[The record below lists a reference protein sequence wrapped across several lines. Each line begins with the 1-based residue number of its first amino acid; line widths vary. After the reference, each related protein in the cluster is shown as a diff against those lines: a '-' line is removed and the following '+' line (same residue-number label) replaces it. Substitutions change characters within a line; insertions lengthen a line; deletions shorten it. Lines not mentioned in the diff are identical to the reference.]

1 MHRAFV
7 DDAESEYTLAR
18 DWNSSSQTTF
28 TKELVGKLLSGG
40 VAGAV
45 SRTATAPIDRVK
57 TILQSGRLPE
67 GLTGRSGTAASASAD
82 STNSSSVTHKGT
94 GTSTGKVTG
103 TSTSRTVA
111 AAVRGSKSNS
121 HGYSKGLP
129 PHVSPPTMRA
139 AVRAIY
145 REGGGF
151 AFWRGNGANILK
163 VVPETGVKFA
173 TFDAL
178 KHLIAVDP
186 GNATTSERFV
196 AGGIAGATA
205 PLVIYPLEIVKTR
218 MALSGGGGSVT
229 VGSSHSRFTAGNS
242 GTGGSGGGGGVGSG
256 GGAFKPPPRVTIA
269 GTLRAVLHES
279 GPKGLFRGL
288 TPSLVGIVPYAG
300 IDLMANRYVPRVSQI
315 QAPTFTDPL

>member
-1 MHRAFV
+1 M

-94 GTSTGKVTG
+94 GTSTGKGTG

-121 HGYSKGLP
+121 HGYSKGPP

-205 PLVIYPLEIVKTR
+205 QLVIYPLEIVKTG
-218 MALSGGGGSVT
+218 MALSGGGVVLPWGRPT
-229 VGSSHSRFTAGNS
+229 VVLRREIVVRVEAAAA
-242 GTGGSGGGGGVGSG
+242 VGL
-256 GGAFKPPPRVTIA
+256 GAV
-269 GTLRAVLHES
+269 AVRSNHPHAS
-279 GPKGLFRGL
+279 QSP
-288 TPSLVGIVPYAG
+288 VPYAPCST
-300 IDLMANRYVPRVSQI
+300 NP
-315 QAPTFTDPL
+315 APKVCSGV

>member
-1 MHRAFV
+1 VHRAFV

-94 GTSTGKVTG
+94 GTSTGKGTG

-121 HGYSKGLP
+121 HGYSKGPP

-205 PLVIYPLEIVKTR
+205 QLVIYPLEIVKTR
-218 MALSGGGGSVT
+218 MALSGGGVVLPWGRPT
-229 VGSSHSRFTAGNS
+229 VVLRREIVVRVEAAAA
-242 GTGGSGGGGGVGSG
+242 VGL
-256 GGAFKPPPRVTIA
+256 GAV
-269 GTLRAVLHES
+269 AVRSNHPHAS
-279 GPKGLFRGL
+279 QSP
-288 TPSLVGIVPYAG
+288 VPYAPCST
-300 IDLMANRYVPRVSQI
+300 NP
-315 QAPTFTDPL
+315 APKVCSGV

>member
-1 MHRAFV
+1 
-7 DDAESEYTLAR
+7 
-18 DWNSSSQTTF
+18 
-28 TKELVGKLLSGG
+28 
-40 VAGAV
+40 
-45 SRTATAPIDRVK
+45 
-57 TILQSGRLPE
+57 
-67 GLTGRSGTAASASAD
+67 
-82 STNSSSVTHKGT
+82 
-94 GTSTGKVTG
+94 
-103 TSTSRTVA
+103 
-111 AAVRGSKSNS
+111 
-121 HGYSKGLP
+121 
-129 PHVSPPTMRA
+129 MRA

-205 PLVIYPLEIVKTR
+205 QLVIYPLEIVKTR

-229 VGSSHSRFTAGNS
+229 VGSSHSSFTAGNS
-242 GTGGSGGGGGVGSG
+242 GTGGSG

-300 IDLMANRYVPRVSQI
+300 IDLMANRYVPCVSQI